1 MEKRVFNQDKT
12 QELTEYDLT
21 LGRLAEDKLLL
32 AHHDAVAGATEE
44 ENALALQGEGKTVT
58 QIGERWYEVTAVY
71 TNEITD
77 PETGETT
84 SVHKGRDLKRIAAT
98 PAKEAWDETEDIYV
112 YVPYTEQEL
121 AAIAANKAISEAK
134 AYLSRTDYIVLK
146 IAEAT
151 AEGDAAGVA
160 ALQEEYAVQLAK
172 RKEARMAVNEN
183 EVIALGIS
191 V

>member
-1 MEKRVFNQDKT
+1 MDKRVFNQDKT
-12 QELTEYDLT
+12 QELEEYDLT
-21 LGRLAEDKLLL
+21 AGKLVADKIFVR
-32 AHHDAVAGATEE
+32 HHEAVPEVVA
-44 ENALALQGEGKTVT
+44 KTVEEKVAAYQAEGQSVEQHDGKSFLVVAQYPNGGKDLEEIFPT
-58 QIGERWYEVTAVY
+58 EAV
-71 TNEITD
+71 
-77 PETGETT
+77 
-84 SVHKGRDLKRIAAT
+84 
-98 PAKEAWDETEDIYV
+98 PAQEAYDEYEDIYV
-112 YVPYTEQEL
+112 YTPYTEQDL
-121 AAIAANKAISEAK
+121 AVIAANKAISEAK

-160 ALQEEYAVQLAK
+160 ALQEEYAEQLAK

>member
-1 MEKRVFNQDKT
+1 MDKRVFNQDKT
-12 QELTEYDLT
+12 QELEEYDLT
-21 LGRLAEDKLLL
+21 AGKLVADKLFVR
-32 AHHDAVAGATEE
+32 HHEAVPEVVA
-44 ENALALQGEGKTVT
+44 KTVEEKVAAYQANGQSVEQHNGT
-58 QIGERWYEVTAVY
+58 YYLVVAQYPNGGKDISEIVPTEAV
-71 TNEITD
+71 
-77 PETGETT
+77 
-84 SVHKGRDLKRIAAT
+84 
-98 PAKEAWDETEDIYV
+98 PAKEAYDEYEDIYV
-112 YVPYTEQEL
+112 YTPYTEQEL
-121 AAIAANKAISEAK
+121 AVIAANKAISEAK

>member
-1 MEKRVFNQDKT
+1 MDKRVFNQDKT
-12 QELTEYDLT
+12 QELEEYDLT
-21 LGRLAEDKLLL
+21 AGKLVADKIFVR
-32 AHHDAVAGATEE
+32 HHEAVPEVVAQTVEE
-44 ENALALQGEGKTVT
+44 KVAAYQANGQSVEQHNGTYYLVVAQYPNGGKDI
-58 QIGERWYEVTAVY
+58 QEVTPTEA
-71 TNEITD
+71 
-77 PETGETT
+77 
-84 SVHKGRDLKRIAAT
+84 S
-98 PAKEAWDETEDIYV
+98 PAKDAYDEYEDIYV
-112 YVPYTEQEL
+112 YTPYTEQEL
-121 AAIAANKAISEAK
+121 AVIAANKAISEAK

>member
-1 MEKRVFNQDKT
+1 MERVFNEDKT
-12 QELTEYDLT
+12 QELEEYDLT
-21 LGRLAEDKLLL
+21 AGKLVADKLFVR
-32 AHHDAVAGATEE
+32 HHEAVPEVVAQTVEE
-44 ENALALQGEGKTVT
+44 KVAAYQANGQSVEQHNGTYYLVVAQYPNGGKDI
-58 QIGERWYEVTAVY
+58 QEVTPTEA
-71 TNEITD
+71 
-77 PETGETT
+77 
-84 SVHKGRDLKRIAAT
+84 S
-98 PAKEAWDETEDIYV
+98 PAKDAYDEYEDIYV
-112 YVPYTEQEL
+112 YTPYTEQEL
-121 AAIAANKAISEAK
+121 AVIAANKAISEAK

>member
-1 MEKRVFNQDKT
+1 MKRVFNQDKT
-12 QELTEYDLT
+12 QELEEYDLT
-21 LGRLAEDKLLL
+21 EGKLVKDKLFV
-32 AHHDAVAGATEE
+32 AHHEAVPEVVA
-44 ENALALQGEGKTVT
+44 KTVEEKVAIYQANGQSVEQHNGT
-58 QIGERWYEVTAVY
+58 YYLVVAQYPNGGKDIEEIFPTEAV
-71 TNEITD
+71 
-77 PETGETT
+77 
-84 SVHKGRDLKRIAAT
+84 
-98 PAKEAWDETEDIYV
+98 PAQEAYDEYEDIYV
-112 YVPYTEQEL
+112 YTPYTEQDL

-160 ALQEEYAVQLAK
+160 ALQEEYAEQLAK

>member
-1 MEKRVFNQDKT
+1 MDKRVFNQDKT
-12 QELTEYDLT
+12 QELEEYDLT
-21 LGRLAEDKLLL
+21 AGKLVADKLFVR
-32 AHHDAVAGATEE
+32 HHEAVPEVVA
-44 ENALALQGEGKTVT
+44 KTVEEKVAAYQANGQSVEQHNGT
-58 QIGERWYEVTAVY
+58 YYLVVAQYPNGGKDIEKIFPTEAV
-71 TNEITD
+71 
-77 PETGETT
+77 
-84 SVHKGRDLKRIAAT
+84 
-98 PAKEAWDETEDIYV
+98 PAQEAYDEYEDIYV
-112 YVPYTEQEL
+112 YTPYTEQEL
-121 AAIAANKAISEAK
+121 AVIAANKAISEAK

>member
-1 MEKRVFNQDKT
+1 MERVFNEDKT

-21 LGRLAEDKLLL
+21 LGKLVKDKLFV
-32 AHHDAVAGATEE
+32 AHHEAVAAVAAQTVEEKVSAYQAEGQSVEQHDGTYYLVVAQYPNGGKDLEEIFPTE
-44 ENALALQGEGKTVT
+44 A
-58 QIGERWYEVTAVY
+58 
-71 TNEITD
+71 
-77 PETGETT
+77 
-84 SVHKGRDLKRIAAT
+84 S
-98 PAKEAWDETEDIYV
+98 PAKDAYDEYEDIYV
-112 YVPYTEQEL
+112 YTPYTETEL
-121 AAIAANKAISEAK
+121 AASAANKAISEAK

>member
-1 MEKRVFNQDKT
+1 MERVFNEDKT

-21 LGRLAEDKLLL
+21 LGKLVKDKLFVK
-32 AHHDAVAGATEE
+32 HHEAVPEVVA
-44 ENALALQGEGKTVT
+44 KTVEEKVAAYQAEGQSIEQHDGKYFLVVAEYENGGKDLEEIFPT
-58 QIGERWYEVTAVY
+58 QAV
-71 TNEITD
+71 
-77 PETGETT
+77 
-84 SVHKGRDLKRIAAT
+84 
-98 PAKEAWDETEDIYV
+98 PAKEAYDEYEDIYV
-112 YVPYTEQEL
+112 YTPYTETEL

-134 AYLSRTDYIVLK
+134 AYLSKTDYIVLK